1 MIMDKKR
8 ETQKKMKIDFKNSF
22 FYLHAFLLEDFLSV
36 SCHRI
41 AEQLLYIHISLRP
54 LQYIMYYNVYEI
66 SSSTRGE
73 FQSKTNVF
81 HGFYNVLY
89 SWRVY

>member
-41 AEQLLYIHISLRP
+41 AEQLLYICTYFTATFVI
-54 LQYIMYYNVYEI
+54 
-66 SSSTRGE
+66 
-73 FQSKTNVF
+73 
-81 HGFYNVLY
+81 YNVL
-89 SWRVY
+89 

>member
-41 AEQLLYIHISLRP
+41 AEQLLYIHIDRQINLCCCCREKIKETP
-54 LQYIMYYNVYEI
+54 LIYDVVVVVADRM
-66 SSSTRGE
+66 
-73 FQSKTNVF
+73 
-81 HGFYNVLY
+81 L
-89 SWRVY
+89 

>member
-1 MIMDKKR
+1 MIMDKKKR

-54 LQYIMYYNVYEI
+54 LQYIMY
-66 SSSTRGE
+66 
-73 FQSKTNVF
+73 SKLHLYTK
-81 HGFYNVLY
+81 VLKMY
-89 SWRVY
+89 FFDLHCGRN